1 MKPVLGPEQC
11 QGLGDG
17 AGGRGAGGH
26 QKGPDRGGRIT
37 VIMRIVVAAVGKGLR
52 AETQG
57 QDTWVLALDTCWLQ
71 EHVTS
76 P

>member
-1 MKPVLGPEQC
+1 MKPVFAPEQC

-17 AGGRGAGGH
+17 AGRGGGH

-37 VIMRIVVAAVGKGLR
+37 VIMRMVVAAVGKGLR
-52 AETQG
+52 AEPQG
-57 QDTWVLALDTCWLQ
+57 QDTWVLSLDTCWLQ